1 MTVTQQLEK
10 VKEDICDN
18 YCKYP
23 EKYLEKIKDP
33 DKAMNEMWEHIC
45 ENCPLNKL

>member
-10 VKEDICDN
+10 IKEDICDN

-23 EKYLEKIKDP
+23 EKYLEEIKNP
-33 DKAMNEMWEHIC
+33 DEAMTEMYERVC